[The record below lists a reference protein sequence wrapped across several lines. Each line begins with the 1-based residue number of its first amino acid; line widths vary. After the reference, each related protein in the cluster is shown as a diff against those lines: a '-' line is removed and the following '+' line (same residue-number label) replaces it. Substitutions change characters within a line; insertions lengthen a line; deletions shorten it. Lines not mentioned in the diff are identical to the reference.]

1 MPTEFQRLLLENVH
15 MVSVFAGKN
24 IVIGVTGSI
33 AAFKVAGWV
42 STLAKE
48 EANVSVIVTDS
59 GTRFVAPLTFSALS
73 GNRTHGSM
81 FEGDDDSMIHIN
93 LGQEADVLLIAPATA
108 NTIAKLANG
117 IADDLLTATALVTRA
132 SVLVCPAMNSRM
144 YSHPVTGENIKKLKK
159 IGYHIVDPAHGL
171 MACKD
176 EGEGRLAEW
185 GDVAEYLARA
195 LTSQDLKGKKVL
207 VTAGP
212 TREQLDP
219 ARFLSNRSS
228 GKMGYAMARSAF
240 RRGAEV
246 TLISGPTTLSS
257 PAGVERVSVES
268 AGDMY
273 DAVMERSGAADIIV
287 KNAAVADYRPV
298 KIAEHKVKKEQIESQ
313 LLLKQNPDILHELG
327 KRKKKGQILVG
338 FAAESQHLSKAGKSK
353 LKKKNLDL
361 IAVNDISG
369 ENTGFES
376 ESNQVL
382 LVSPGKT
389 HRLPLTSKQHTAN
402 LIWDEISILCT

>member
-1 MPTEFQRLLLENVH
+1 

-48 EANVSVIVTDS
+48 EAKVSVIVTDS

-73 GNRTHGSM
+73 GNRTYGSM
-81 FEGDDDSMIHIN
+81 FEGDDDPMIHIN

-144 YSHPVTGENIKKLKK
+144 YSHPVTRENIKKLKK
-159 IGYHIVDPAHGL
+159 IGYQIVDPAHGL

-185 GDVAEYLARA
+185 DDVAEYLARV
-195 LTSQDLKGKKVL
+195 LTPQDLSGKKVL

-212 TREQLDP
+212 TREPLDP

-240 RRGAEV
+240 RRGADV
-246 TLISGPTTLSS
+246 ILISGPTSLSC

-268 AGDMY
+268 AEDMY
-273 DAVMERSGAADIIV
+273 DAVMERSDAADIIV

-313 LLLKQNPDILHELG
+313 LLLKQNQDILHELG
-327 KRKKKGQILVG
+327 KKKKKGQVLVG
-338 FAAESQHLSKAGKSK
+338 FAAESQHLNKAGKSK

-361 IAVNDISG
+361 IAVNDIGG

-382 LVSPGKT
+382 LVSSGKT
-389 HRLPLTSKQHTAN
+389 KRLPLTSKQHTAD
-402 LIWDEISILCT
+402 LIWDEIFLLCT

>member
-1 MPTEFQRLLLENVH
+1 
-15 MVSVFAGKN
+15 MVNVFAGKN
-24 IVIGVTGSI
+24 IVVGVTGSI

-48 EANVSVIVTDS
+48 EAEISVIMTDS
-59 GTRFVAPLTFSALS
+59 GSRFVAPLTFSALS
-73 GNRTHGSM
+73 GNRTYGSM
-81 FEGDDDSMIHIN
+81 FESHDDPMVHIN

-132 SVLVCPAMNSRM
+132 EVLVCPAMNSRM
-144 YSHPVTGENIKKLKK
+144 YSHPVTRENIKKLKE
-159 IGYHIVDPAHGL
+159 IGYQVVDPAHGM

-195 LTSQDLKGKKVL
+195 LTAQVLTGKKVL

-246 TLISGPTTLSS
+246 TLISGPTSLSC
-257 PAGVERVSVES
+257 PAGVKRVSVDS
-268 AGDMY
+268 AEDMY

-298 KIAEHKVKKEQIESQ
+298 IIAEHKVKKEQIESQ

-327 KRKKKGQILVG
+327 KRKKRGQILVG

-361 IAVNDISG
+361 IAVNDIGG

-382 LVSPGKT
+382 LVSSGKT
-389 HRLPLTSKQHTAN
+389 DRLPLTSKQHTAD
-402 LIWDEISILCT
+402 LIWDEISLLCN